1 MNKVIFMGRLTADP
15 EMKQSGETT
24 IARFNLAVDRRG
36 KRDEADFFNCTAFG
50 KLAEFVGKWLN
61 KGSKILL
68 EGRIQNNNY
77 TDREGRKVYGFQVI
91 ADSIEFAGAKAERVE
106 EKPADDGFMKL
117 PDNVDDEELPF
128 N

>member
-15 EMKQSGETT
+15 ERKTSGDTT
-24 IARFNLAVDRRG
+24 LARFNLAVDRRG
-36 KRDEADFFNCTAFG
+36 GKEADFFSCTAFG
-50 KLAEFVGKWLN
+50 KTAEIVCNHLL

-68 EGRIQNNNY
+68 EGRVQNNNY
-77 TDREGRKVYGFQVI
+77 TDREGRKVYGTQII
-91 ADSIEFAGAKAERVE
+91 ADSIEFADSKKKDEPKE
-106 EKPADDGFMKL
+106 TPNDGFMQL